1 MPCREWFDEQD
12 DGYRDSVIPPSV
24 KARVSVE
31 AAVPMGWREIVGDAG
46 RIISINHYGA
56 SASAGTL
63 FSEFGFSGDTVAA
76 AAKESIAAASSTD
89 APTASRTERP
99 QVDGRSGTR
108 RRRHH
113 QLSLPTSKHH
123 PFGQGSDDH
132 E

>member
-1 MPCREWFDEQD
+1 
-12 DGYRDSVIPPSV
+12 VIPPSV

-46 RIISINHYGA
+46 RVISINHYGA

-89 APTASRTERP
+89 APTHRGP
-99 QVDGRSGTR
+99 SGPKSTAD
-108 RRRHH
+108 
-113 QLSLPTSKHH
+113 QEPDAGVTIS
-123 PFGQGSDDH
+123 
-132 E
+132 